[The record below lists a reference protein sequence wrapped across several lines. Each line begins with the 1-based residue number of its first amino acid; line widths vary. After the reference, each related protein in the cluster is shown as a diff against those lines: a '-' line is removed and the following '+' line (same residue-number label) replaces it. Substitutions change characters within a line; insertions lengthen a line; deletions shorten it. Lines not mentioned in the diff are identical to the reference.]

1 MRFRGVVVDVST
13 QSVQRYATFA
23 VPFGT
28 CDFRA
33 AQTAANF
40 NFNTFSAQTHCVL
53 YSTLHSTTEHNA
65 TFQLRS
71 DAVSNQFCVQ
81 FRLTNFGDVD
91 LCRNASDVRYDLTQ
105 FFYVFTFFTDNDT
118 RASSVN
124 GYTDALSRTLDND
137 TRYGRFSQFL
147 SQVLTYFK
155 IAVQVVSEFFG
166 VRKPGRVPWFYNTQA
181 NTIRMYFLTH
191 C

>member
-1 MRFRGVVVDVST
+1 MFNSSHTTQDLTFEDPYLNADYTVSGVRFRGVVVDVST
-13 QSVQRYATFA
+13 QSVQRYATFT

-40 NFNTFSAQTHCVL
+40 NFDTFSAQTHCVL

-71 DAVSNQFCVQ
+71 DAVSNQFSVQ
-81 FRLTNFGDVD
+81 FRLTNFGNID
-91 LCRNASDVRYDLTQ
+91 LCRNASDIRYDLAQ
-105 FFYVFTFFTDNDT
+105 FFYVFAFLTDNDT

-124 GYTDALSRTLDND
+124 GHTDALSRTLDND
-137 TRYGRFSQFL
+137 ARYRRFSQLF
-147 SQVLTYFK
+147 S
-155 IAVQVVSEFFG
+155 
-166 VRKPGRVPWFYNTQA
+166 
-181 NTIRMYFLTH
+181 
-191 C
+191 